1 LLAEVGPDLRPQIT
15 DDPTWTEAA
24 GISVRSSYAAVK
36 DSQTVAIDIYRRKD
50 NWPTIDSSS
59 GTDLDLTYFKGE
71 IDGGDVWAFEDDFW
85 ASSEVVYEIAV
96 PKDWNRNAGPRHED
110 SYTVTGSADPAITSA
125 VLTETTGGTACTTGN
140 QRQMG
145 IVWATTNVTDLSHD
159 INIYYR
165 VEPYLGWTLSTSQ
178 VSPVTNTSGDFY
190 VPMYESSAG
199 DAVLLDVEARL
210 DLTTGGST
218 VYDTRIAF
226 SGDIFIGIYCEP

>member
-1 LLAEVGPDLRPQIT
+1 
-15 DDPTWTEAA
+15 
-24 GISVRSSYAAVK
+24 
-36 DSQTVAIDIYRRKD
+36 
-50 NWPTIDSSS
+50 
-59 GTDLDLTYFKGE
+59 
-71 IDGGDVWAFEDDFW
+71 
-85 ASSEVVYEIAV
+85 
-96 PKDWNRNAGPRHED
+96 
-110 SYTVTGSADPAITSA
+110 
-125 VLTETTGGTACTTGN
+125 
-140 QRQMG
+140 MG

-190 VPMYESSAG
+190 VPMYESTAG
-199 DAVLLDVEARL
+199 GAVLLDVEARL